1 MGSRHAYAQALFP
14 GLRAAATT
22 HIFFE
27 FNDLPAFSCSLSVFL
42 LFRCLLFFPMFHP
55 VTLSFLLFL
64 DLRSL
69 DIAAARAFSLGG
81 SVVGGRHQDI
91 DHNLIEK
98 EARRD
103 SARQIID
110 TINSESLI
118 QRK

>member
-1 MGSRHAYAQALFP
+1 MFS
-14 GLRAAATT
+14 LR
-22 HIFFE
+22 
-27 FNDLPAFSCSLSVFL
+27 FSSFSVFAL
-42 LFRCLLFFPMFHP
+42 LSHVSSGDIVF
-55 VTLSFLLFL
+55 SAFL